1 MMKKE
6 LKAKALLWDHLG
18 CFGEFQKEDLI
29 CRRYCALNIRCMIEQ
44 DQNTRMEIIED
55 LVTTENLYLKIQ

>member
-1 MMKKE
+1 MKNE

-18 CFGEFQKEDLI
+18 CFGEFQKEDPI
-29 CRRYCALNIRCMIEQ
+29 CRKHCALNIRCIIEQ

-55 LVTTENLYLKIQ
+55 LVASENLLIKIQ